1 MRKVSLAL
9 LPVLLVALAACG
21 SSSSSS
27 GGASTSTGSAQASTT
42 VAGAAGSSAAASSSA
57 APSPGAAGALPAVT
71 GGVGQKPTIAAGQG
85 DTPTDLKISV
95 LAPGDG
101 AAVTK
106 GDHLFVN
113 YLGQLW
119 TGKVFDN
126 SFDRGQAFDFDVG
139 KGGVIPGWD
148 EGLVG
153 QKVGSRVLLVI
164 PPAKGYGAQGAG
176 ADIPP
181 NATLVF
187 VVDVLGSFNA
197 TSSATGTPVPL
208 ADAMLPKV
216 TAEAGKKPMIE
227 IPSSGAPSALVAKTL
242 VQGDGPAVEK
252 GKTLVAQ
259 YVGVVWATGKQFDAS
274 WDRGAVASFPIGVDK
289 VIKGWDETLVGQRI
303 GSRVLLV
310 IPPDKGYGTNG
321 NARAGISGTD
331 TLVFVV
337 DILGAF

>member
-9 LPVLLVALAACG
+9 LPLLLVAVAACG

-27 GGASTSTGSAQASTT
+27 GAVSTSQVPGQTTAAPGS
-42 VAGAAGSSAAASSSA
+42 GAAPASSA
-57 APSPGAAGALPAVT
+57 APSSGGAGALPAVT
-71 GGVGQKPTIAAGQG
+71 GGAGKKPTIAAGQG
-85 DTPTDLKISV
+85 ATPAELKVSV
-95 LAPGDG
+95 LTPGDG
-101 AAVTK
+101 AAVAK
-106 GDHLFVN
+106 GDHIYVN

-119 TGKVFDN
+119 AGKVFDN

-197 TSSATGTPVPL
+197 TSSATGTPVPFT
-208 ADAMLPKV
+208 DATLPKV
-216 TAEAGKKPMIE
+216 TAEAGKKPTIE
-227 IPSSGAPSALVAKTL
+227 IPSSGAPAALVSKTL
-242 VQGDGPAVEK
+242 VQGDGPAVET

-274 WDRGAVASFPIGVDK
+274 WDRGAVASFPIGTGK
-289 VIKGWDETLVGQRI
+289 VIKGWDETLVGQKI